1 MKLDIIFHYEICEQT
16 GEITYIGK
24 DEITVDTAKKTTST
38 KSTKTKTNDNPDPIV
53 TLDTNK
59 LILTQGAVDLLQICE
74 DCRVD
79 IKYNKD
85 GKPIIGTDKAFGTKG
100 GNLLTQKLTVS
111 YRGAA
116 NTKLAT
122 FGDVFRLEPTKDE
135 GIFLLVGN
143 KEPHATEV
151 PEELVNI
158 EDELDMSSLDDLSN
172 NLDSKDLS
180 DFDFTL

>member
-1 MKLDIIFHYEICEQT
+1 MKLDIIFHYEVNEQT
-16 GEITYIGK
+16 GEIIFVGK
-24 DEITVDTAKKTTST
+24 DEITVDTAKKTSST
-38 KSTKTKTNDNPDPIV
+38 KSTKTKIDENPDPIV

-59 LILTQGAVDLLQICE
+59 LILTQGAVDLLQVCE

-79 IKYNKD
+79 VKYNKD

-122 FGDVFRLEPTKDE
+122 FGDIFRLEPTKDA

-143 KEPHATEV
+143 KEPHAIEV
-151 PEELVNI
+151 PEELVDI
-158 EDELDMSSLDDLSN
+158 EDELDMNSLDELSN

>member
-1 MKLDIIFHYEICEQT
+1 MKLDIIFHYNVDEQT

-24 DEITVDTAKKTTST
+24 DEVTVDTAKKTTST
-38 KSTKTKTNDNPDPIV
+38 KSTKTKANDNPDPIV

-59 LILTQGAVDLLQICE
+59 LILTQGAVDLLQVCD
-74 DCRVD
+74 DCRID

-111 YRGAA
+111 YRGSA

-122 FGDVFRLEPTKDE
+122 FGDTFKLEPTKDE
-135 GIFLLVGN
+135 GIYLMVGN
-143 KEPHATEV
+143 KEPHAVEI
-151 PEELVNI
+151 PEEIIDI
-158 EDELDMSSLDDLSN
+158 ENELDMTSLDELDA
-172 NLDSKDLS
+172 NLDSKELS
-180 DFDFTL
+180 GFDFTL